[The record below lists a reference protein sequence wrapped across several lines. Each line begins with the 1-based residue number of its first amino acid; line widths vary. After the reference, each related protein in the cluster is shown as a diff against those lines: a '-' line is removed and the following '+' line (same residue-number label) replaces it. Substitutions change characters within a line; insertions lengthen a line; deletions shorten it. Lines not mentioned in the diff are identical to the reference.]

1 MEGVNPLKL
10 NVEKST
16 FLKSWQMAERSTGNR
31 STVSILSGIKCSA
44 EEDRVVLQATDLKT
58 GLTCRAE
65 GVTVELPGE
74 AVFPIKVV
82 GELFKKAP
90 GKTFSIEIK
99 DGKAEI
105 LSERSRYT
113 FTTYAVEEFP
123 KLPSS
128 SEARLFCDIKAGEL
142 NRLLDEGTFAGS
154 PNEEFPQYL
163 SAALFQ
169 IVDGRM
175 CTVST
180 DGRRLSL
187 SKVDLDSTQETESN
201 NVLLPLAGLREFS
214 RILGNVDPDAPVRFL
229 TDDSQAYFQTEGME
243 FSVRQIESNFP
254 PYEKILTKGRTTWI
268 TVGRSDLIEVLERTD
283 VVVRDFS
290 KMVVLHLEP
299 GGNLYISGKA
309 PNIGEANETVIADI
323 DGEPLRIAFNVR
335 YLLDGLKA
343 LHAEVVQLGFN
354 GPHGQMTMTRPGEE
368 TFVYVLMPITLPD
381 SEENEEVVSQA

>member
-31 STVSILSGIKCSA
+31 STVSILSGIKCTA
-44 EEDRVVLQATDLKT
+44 EEDRVTLQATDLKT

-65 GVTVELPGE
+65 GVTVDLPGE

-90 GKTFSIEIK
+90 GKTFRIEIRE
-99 DGKAEI
+99 GKAQI

-113 FTTYAVEEFP
+113 FTTYAVDEFP

-128 SEARLFCDIKAGEL
+128 TEASLFCDVSAGEL

-163 SAALFQ
+163 SAAFFQ
-169 IVDGRM
+169 IVEGRM

-187 SKVDLDSTQETESN
+187 SRADLDSLPGGER
-201 NVLLPLAGLREFS
+201 NVLLPLSGLREFA
-214 RILGNVDPDAPVRFL
+214 RILGTLEPDAPVRLL
-229 TDDSQAYFQTEGME
+229 TDASQAYFQTEGME
-243 FSVRQIESNFP
+243 FSIRQVESNFP

-268 TVGRSDLIEVLERTD
+268 TVGRAELIEVLERTD

-290 KMVVLHLEP
+290 KMVVLNLEP
-299 GGNLYISGKA
+299 GGNLYVSGKA

-343 LHAEVVQLGFN
+343 LHAEVVEMGFN

-368 TFVYVLMPITLPD
+368 TFVYVLMPITLPETED
-381 SEENEEVVSQA
+381 TQEA

>member
-1 MEGVNPLKL
+1 MEGVNSLKL
-10 NVEKST
+10 TVEKST

-44 EEDRVVLQATDLKT
+44 QDDRTVLQATDLKT

-65 GVTVELPGE
+65 GVTVDLPGE

-90 GKTFSIEIK
+90 GKTFTIEIQN
-99 DGKAEI
+99 GTAQI

-123 KLPSS
+123 RLPSS
-128 SEARLFCDIKAGEL
+128 SEANLFCDISAGEL

-163 SAALFQ
+163 SAAFFQ
-169 IVDGRM
+169 IDQNRM

-187 SKVDLDSTQETESN
+187 SRVDLDETASGKSG
-201 NVLLPLAGLREFS
+201 VLLPLAGLREFT
-214 RILGNVDPDAPVRFL
+214 RILGNLEADAPVRLL

-243 FSVRQIESNFP
+243 FSVRQVESNFP

-268 TVGRSDLIEVLERTD
+268 TVGRTELIEVLERTEI
-283 VVVRDFS
+283 VVRDFS
-290 KMVVLHLEP
+290 KMVMLNLEP
-299 GGNLYISGKA
+299 GGNLYVSGKA

-323 DGEPLRIAFNVR
+323 DGESLKIAFNVR

-343 LHAEVVQLGFN
+343 LHAEVVEMGFN

-368 TFVYVLMPITLPD
+368 TFVYVLMPITLPETEEP
-381 SEENEEVVSQA
+381 SEAVAED